1 MTEAEF
7 AGRVIAMQDAL
18 YRVSTTILPRLCDR
32 EDAVQSAIEK
42 ALRKRGRLRDEAAL
56 EKWLMRIVINEC
68 YTIHRRRRR
77 EVLCGDP
84 AALIA
89 ALVLLLAA
97 AAAAAFHS
105 QVAAYFGWF
114 YGDEARQRLVAV
126 KVTPRALGK
135 EETPVETAGYLLF
148 PLEDGSLRFAFE
160 IPTEGEPEGAL
171 KLWVSRWEI
180 APDGQPLRDGEDDTY
195 AREDWRVTLRSAP
208 PAGA

>member
-84 AALIA
+84 AA
-89 ALVLLLAA
+89 
-97 AAAAAFHS
+97 
-105 QVAAYFGWF
+105 
-114 YGDEARQRLVAV
+114 R
-126 KVTPRALGK
+126 
-135 EETPVETAGYLLF
+135 ETA
-148 PLEDGSLRFAFE
+148 PDAD
-160 IPTEGEPEGAL
+160 
-171 KLWVSRWEI
+171 SR
-180 APDGQPLRDGEDDTY
+180 
-195 AREDWRVTLRSAP
+195 
-208 PAGA
+208 